1 MPSQIRVDSITDLN
15 GTGAT
20 QLTYGA
26 TLPSGS
32 RLNVQG
38 NVNISGV
45 STVGLLSATNA
56 SVSGI
61 VTASNFVGDGSGLSN
76 ITTVSVSKSIAL
88 KYIISDPPLRS

>member
-38 NVNISGV
+38 NVNLTGI

-56 SVSGI
+56 NVSGI
-61 VTASNFVGDGSGLSN
+61 VTATTFVGDGSGLTGVQSA
-76 ITTVSVSKSIAL
+76 SSSKSIAL
-88 KYIISDPPLRS
+88 AIIGG